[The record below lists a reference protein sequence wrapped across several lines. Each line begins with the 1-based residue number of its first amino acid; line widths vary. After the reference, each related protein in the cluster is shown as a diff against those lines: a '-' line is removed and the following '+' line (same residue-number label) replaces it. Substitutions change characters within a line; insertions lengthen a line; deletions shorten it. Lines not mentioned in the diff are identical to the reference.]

1 MLIELCRGQFSRN
14 RSYTRCGRL
23 RARAL
28 CPGYGRLTTGR
39 PHGRSLAALQKQSR
53 CRASGDTAEQGAA
66 YSEGRQPQVLSSF
79 AGRYRLACSGVD
91 ALVLLHGVQLLA
103 VLVVYPPDM
112 SKL

>member
-1 MLIELCRGQFSRN
+1 MLIELRRGQFSRS
-14 RSYTRCGRL
+14 RGHTRCGRL